1 MNLEQRLSELE
12 ERVSRLEKEAAAATT
27 ASKSVFIQPCLHVTQ
42 FADFQKICQELHHYT
57 KESKQVCTK
66 RQD

>member
-27 ASKSVFIQPCLHVTQ
+27 ANVTLDSKKIANVLVQAIEDEIIQAFEARRRRTGP
-42 FADFQKICQELHHYT
+42 
-57 KESKQVCTK
+57 S
-66 RQD
+66 RS